1 MAGFFTRAEL
11 ASLLQSEV
19 DNSTADLLIDLA
31 CDAVRSELG
40 QQVDAV
46 AGETVG
52 LVGGGDPTLLLPQL
66 PVTAVSAVSV
76 AGQALTAAQ
85 YSWTPSGVLR
95 RVSASAT
102 QLQDAGYWPFPYG
115 AVVSVTYSHGWATV
129 PNVVKAV
136 AVEAAAAAYVNPNQV
151 ASEGLGGTTG
161 YTATY
166 PISTPAGRVGLSAE
180 QKTRLDGGQYVSGVY
195 VPFRWKPAARALRY
209 EPQRAALFHR

>member
-52 LVGGGDPTLLLPQL
+52 LVGGGDPTLLLPL

-136 AVEAAAAAYVNPNQV
+136 AE
-151 ASEGLGGTTG
+151 EGDGESKGKKNRDEKSGYGG
-161 YTATY
+161 
-166 PISTPAGRVGLSAE
+166 LHLE
-180 QKTRLDGGQYVSGVY
+180 KQ
-195 VPFRWKPAARALRY
+195 
-209 EPQRAALFHR
+209 